1 MIPAASLSCHV
12 CAGPHAEHFI
22 ELVHPILVTFQ
33 QGRYHYPQLMDE
45 ET

>member
-1 MIPAASLSCHV
+1 MIPAASLSCRV

-33 QGRYHYPQLMDE
+33 QEVSLSPVNG
-45 ET
+45 